1 MVKPFVIKRRNG
13 CIFSQSHL
21 LELIRQIQT
30 SSFLVNYVNPWI
42 NLLHVIIKINNL
54 HFLRMIMVLV
64 ALHRTF
70 NDMSTLSVHSH
81 LPNECYIAQL

>member
-1 MVKPFVIKRRNG
+1 MVKPFVIKPRNG
-13 CIFSQSHL
+13 CIFSQNHL

-42 NLLHVIIKINNL
+42 NLLHVIIKNNNL

-70 NDMSTLSVHSH
+70 NDMST
-81 LPNECYIAQL
+81 